1 MGKEP
6 ECPPAGLPMWM
17 ATYSDLVTLLLTFFV
32 LLLTM
37 ASLDPTKFVQAKTS
51 IEAAF
56 GWSTKAAPVPFSIPI
71 IPSPPKSKFTP
82 IPRQS
87 PIQYFKRIKTDLEMT
102 KLDKQVE
109 IVQKDNDSIV
119 LRIQDSVLFDSG
131 QTELNP
137 ASYPIL
143 RKVADILRPLPMTMR
158 IEGHTDPRPI
168 GDKNMT
174 NWDLSVAR
182 AVAVMAF
189 YQRGQLF
196 SLDRMSAAGYGAT
209 QPLVPN
215 TTPNNMAQNRRVEFV
230 IRSNRPINQDGRPVT
245 PIPF

>member
-6 ECPPAGLPMWM
+6 ECPSPGLPMWM

-37 ASLDPTKFVQAKTS
+37 ASIDPTKFVQAKTS

-109 IVQKDNDSIV
+109 MVQKDNDSII
-119 LRIQDSVLFDSG
+119 LRINDNVLFESG

-143 RKVADILRPLPMTMR
+143 RKIADILRPLPMTLR
-158 IEGHTDPRPI
+158 IEGHTDPTPI
-168 GDKNMT
+168 ADKKMT
-174 NWDLSVAR
+174 NWDLSMAR
-182 AVAVMAF
+182 AVAVMGF

-196 SLDRMSAAGYGAT
+196 SLDRMSAAGYGPT
-209 QPLVPN
+209 SYN
-215 TTPNNMAQNRRVEFV
+215 FV
-230 IRSNRPINQDGRPVT
+230 
-245 PIPF
+245 